1 MPDDAPS
8 PDPGP
13 PAPPAGAPS
22 GRGQAGDDLDA
33 PGSAPPADEAPSWI
47 GSGLRAFWPLLLSLG
62 ALGAVAAF
70 TFEPGAFWAFARSA
84 NPWLLAGACGVTA
97 LRVFLGGARFRF
109 ISGGRLN
116 LAEGVRGQLAWDFL
130 SNVTP
135 TAIGGGPI
143 AIVYLARDQG
153 ISMGEASAFMLFS
166 MVLDQLWF
174 ALSIPLLLAASSFFN
189 VFPDVAGGVGHWT
202 FFAVF
207 AGMLAWAVLFSY
219 AILFQP
225 QLLRRLAGRVFSLRP
240 LRRFRHRVVREAT
253 RFSERAHRMRKQSP
267 RFYAESLLLTIGAW
281 LGRYLLAVVVIW
293 SVYPALDVVLAT
305 LRSAALHMGGLPMP
319 TPGGAGGVEG
329 LYALLLGPLM
339 PEALMAPTLLA
350 WRFLGYYV
358 FVLLGVYLSFHQTR
372 RELARQ

>member
-1 MPDDAPS
+1 
-8 PDPGP
+8 
-13 PAPPAGAPS
+13 
-22 GRGQAGDDLDA
+22 
-33 PGSAPPADEAPSWI
+33 
-47 GSGLRAFWPLLLSLG
+47 
-62 ALGAVAAF
+62 
-70 TFEPGAFWAFARSA
+70 
-84 NPWLLAGACGVTA
+84 
-97 LRVFLGGARFRF
+97 LGGARFRF

-130 SNVTP
+130 SNLTP
-135 TAIGGGPI
+135 TAIGGGPV

-174 ALSIPLLLAASSFFN
+174 ALSIPLLLGASSFFN

-219 AILFQP
+219 AILFRP

-253 RFSERAHRMRKQSP
+253 RFSERAHRMREQSA
-267 RFYAESLLLTIGAW
+267 RFYAKSFLLTIGVW

-305 LRSAALHMGGLPMP
+305 LRSAVLHMGGLLMP